1 MPSKYLI
8 DVILQLSKKGTGGK
22 DLTTELKGVDTA
34 TKKLQASWKSFV
46 GVGASVTAAA
56 YAAKKA
62 FEFGKE
68 GAIITQTRD
77 SFDGL
82 LDKLGA
88 APDTLDQ
95 LRTAA
100 RGTVD
105 DMTLMS
111 STSTLLAGTQGELSQ
126 RLAASTPQL
135 LEIAKA
141 ANKLNPTL
149 GDTTFLYQSLAT
161 GIKRSSPLI
170 LDNLGLTIKIGE
182 ANEALAAKLGKSVEE
197 LSAQEKQMALLEET
211 LRAGNVLLEQA
222 GGTTEAMGDS
232 FAQAEADIKN
242 ATDQLKTQLAPIII
256 DLIPG
261 IMELTSAFGDFVT
274 LIGGRTPEHLAGL
287 AQEGQQTG
295 ASLEQLAEGARKAKV
310 ELLFGDSAERSGF
323 AIMDL
328 RDSIKLAG
336 DELIELGI
344 KSGATAQEI
353 QALADRIGVDL
364 NLEDWN
370 QYASALDDAT
380 AAAQL
385 RVDAAAANV
394 EAIEREIAA
403 EQRLVE
409 ETGNAVAVLA
419 NERTKATLEA
429 AQETERLAQI
439 ELDAIKSA
447 EGLTFAHED
456 MKLGLSGVTTTVD
469 DVEQAMAAFMQGQID
484 TRAST
489 LGLTDAISAGVVAL
503 DEHGDAVDMVA
514 QKEKEAEQ
522 AAEDLARAQEA
533 LADATE
539 YARDAF
545 AGFYN
550 TLGSGIGDLR
560 SLDEAQRRSAQDY
573 ADALRDLE
581 AEAGASFAGIRG
593 KYEDSLPDRTS
604 VQERLGMAADAW
616 DEWGLRLQDI
626 MENGVASPWA
636 AVLQQMGYEKPPDT
650 GIKEWAAGLRD
661 AFYAG
666 DVQGLINEDAQAWR
680 DHTATVQAAQSAETA
695 AVQAGLAD
703 RRAALEAARQE
714 ELAAEKAAR
723 DEALLGLTLSLAEQ
737 TGQLERWATSQYG
750 EDFAAGFDEAAEVLS
765 GLESGLVSLDPALQN
780 LLRNM
785 ATGVQATMDQTG
797 ATAAAN
803 EAALESLWE
812 TARAGPTAEELLGG
826 EDLQALDMQSL
837 IDPEGVEAAMGQ
849 VRAAVTENLPTEEDL
864 QALDIT
870 RLVDPESISTA
881 TDALAGIGT
890 AIEALAPAED
900 PFGFMG
906 LFSGAAETIIGDS
919 ALMAAEVGGSFTD
932 MGLTATGVAEN
943 ILNEWTGNSVFPDLI
958 TGGASMESSITG
970 NFSSIGSASGTMAA
984 ATVSA
989 LNRMKEASD
998 STHESLDQM
1007 VDKLK
1012 KGRYWAE
1019 KFRAKISELKNNIR
1033 ELKKAV
1039 EELPSIPGGGG
1050 GNGGGGGG
1058 YQHGGQ
1064 FIVRGPSGIDKV
1076 PVSFMATAGEVVTV
1090 TPVGKPAPKTPGYQH
1105 GGQFTVPGRTTAQ
1118 VITVEGDR
1126 HNWYIQDQGS
1136 VALAMRLV
1144 ENRRTDR
1151 LNEFMGG

>member
-1 MPSKYLI
+1 
-8 DVILQLSKKGTGGK
+8 
-22 DLTTELKGVDTA
+22 
-34 TKKLQASWKSFV
+34 
-46 GVGASVTAAA
+46 
-56 YAAKKA
+56 
-62 FEFGKE
+62 
-68 GAIITQTRD
+68 
-77 SFDGL
+77 
-82 LDKLGA
+82 
-88 APDTLDQ
+88 
-95 LRTAA
+95 
-100 RGTVD
+100 
-105 DMTLMS
+105 
-111 STSTLLAGTQGELSQ
+111 
-126 RLAASTPQL
+126 
-135 LEIAKA
+135 
-141 ANKLNPTL
+141 
-149 GDTTFLYQSLAT
+149 
-161 GIKRSSPLI
+161 
-170 LDNLGLTIKIGE
+170 
-182 ANEALAAKLGKSVEE
+182 
-197 LSAQEKQMALLEET
+197 
-211 LRAGNVLLEQA
+211 
-222 GGTTEAMGDS
+222 
-232 FAQAEADIKN
+232 
-242 ATDQLKTQLAPIII
+242 
-256 DLIPG
+256 
-261 IMELTSAFGDFVT
+261 
-274 LIGGRTPEHLAGL
+274 
-287 AQEGQQTG
+287 
-295 ASLEQLAEGARKAKV
+295 
-310 ELLFGDSAERSGF
+310 
-323 AIMDL
+323 MDL
-328 RDSIKLAG
+328 RDSIKLTG

-370 QYASALDDAT
+370 QYASVLDDAT

-533 LADATE
+533 LADAVE
-539 YARDAF
+539 HARDAYASF
-545 AGFYN
+545 YGVLGAGV
-550 TLGSGIGDLR
+550 SEMR
-560 SLDEAQRRSAQDY
+560 ALDQAQQQSARNY

-581 AEAGASFAGIRG
+581 AEAGASLSGIRS
-593 KYEDSLPDRTS
+593 KYEDSLPDPTTAAQRM
-604 VQERLGMAADAW
+604 GMVADAW

-626 MENGVASPWA
+626 MVNGVASPWA
-636 AVLQQMGYEKPPDT
+636 EVLQQMGYEKPPDT

-695 AVQAGLAD
+695 AIQAGIAD
-703 RRAALEAARQE
+703 RRAALEAARE
-714 ELAAEKAAR
+714 AELAAEKAAR
-723 DEALLGLTLSLAEQ
+723 DQALLELTVSLAES
-737 TGQLERWATSQYG
+737 TGQLEKWATGRYG

-785 ATGVQATMDQTG
+785 AAGVQSTMDATG

-812 TARAGPTAEELLGG
+812 TAREGPTAEELTAGLPTT
-826 EDLQALDMQSL
+826 EDLQALDMQAL

-849 VRAAVTENLPTEEDL
+849 VKAAVTDNLPTEEDL

-870 RLVDPESISTA
+870 RLVDPEAVTTA
-881 TDALAGIGT
+881 TEALAGIGT
-890 AIEALAPAED
+890 AVEELAPEED

-919 ALMAAEVGGSFTD
+919 ALMAEEVGAYFNLLGE
-932 MGLTATGVAEN
+932 GATGVAADIVN
-943 ILNEWTGNSVFPDLI
+943 AFVGNSAFPDLMA
-958 TGGASMESSITG
+958 GGADMESSIVS
-970 NFSSIGSASGTMAA
+970 NFTNIGSAADEARAA
-984 ATVSA
+984 AVSA
-989 LNRMKEASD
+989 LNAMKSAAD
-998 STHESLDQM
+998 SLAGSFGA
-1007 VDKLK
+1007 VVSGLK
-1012 KGRYWAE
+1012 KSAAAAQR
-1019 KFRAKISELKNNIR
+1019 FKNRVVALNR
-1033 ELKKAV
+1033 ELKKLKSLLENMPTTEQSPPPAATGMDTTSDAATG
-1039 EELPSIPGGGG
+1039 LAAT
-1050 GNGGGGGG
+1050 
-1058 YQHGGQ
+1058 
-1064 FIVRGPSGIDKV
+1064 VRGDLSPALATASSRAEDLFAATSRLSSVSGALEGAYAVGAPASFVAAAGEPVSV
-1076 PVSFMATAGEVVTV
+1076 PVSFVATAGEMVTV
-1090 TPVGKPAPKTPGYQH
+1090 GGGAVGAGSQPTARRD
-1105 GGQFTVPGRTTAQ
+1105 VPGAAARTTN
-1118 VITVEGDR
+1118 VEGDT

-1144 ENRRTDR
+1144 ENSRKDR
-1151 LNEFMGG
+1151 LNEFMGV